1 MMNNEIKNDMLRKL
15 EDEQKDKK
23 AQIILLERSLKEI
36 DAKIFE
42 IEGWVIRIGPGPL
55 YHTLPHFYISKRTG
69 EMIYMQ
75 ISNCNKDI
83 ILKCIYEINSQCPSF
98 SAYIYRIEERYG
110 RDDDVRVVFKNDK
123 YTMIHNF
130 GSEGGGH
137 TNHHDITK
145 ENLLEILKFMS
156 DHVQ

>member
-83 ILKCIYEINSQCPSF
+83 ILKCIYEITSQCPSF
-98 SAYIYRIEERYG
+98 NEYIYKMEERYG